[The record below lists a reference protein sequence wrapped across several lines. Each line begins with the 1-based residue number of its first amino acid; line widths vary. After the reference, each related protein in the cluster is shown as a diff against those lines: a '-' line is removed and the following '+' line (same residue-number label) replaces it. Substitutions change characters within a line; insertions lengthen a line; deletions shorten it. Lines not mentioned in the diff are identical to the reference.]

1 MTRKKA
7 EAALTQSAERFRQI
21 AENVSDFLW
30 EVDAKGLYTYAS
42 PSVEKILGYT
52 CSDLVGKMHFYDLF
66 APAVRAELKAAAFR
80 VFEAKQAFRAFP
92 NPNVS
97 KDGRVVDLETS
108 GVPFLNESG
117 DLVGYR
123 GADTDIT
130 ERKRTEEELRKS
142 EERLRLTLEANSEGV
157 WDWDIPSGKAF
168 FSPRYSG
175 MLGYEPEEFPK
186 DYAGWKELVHPE
198 DFERVDQAHAAHI
211 HERKQFCVEFRMRKK
226 TGDWCWI
233 RSRGTVIERDA
244 EDRAIRMVGT
254 HLDITERK
262 RAEMALRESEETS
275 RTTFEQAAVG
285 IAHVGTDGRW
295 LRVNDKLCAI
305 LGYPRE
311 ELMQLTF
318 QDITYPEDLDKDLN
332 YVRQVLSG
340 EINTYSNEK
349 RYIRKDRSLVWA
361 NLTVSLVRNDAG
373 EPKHLISVVEDITR
387 RKQAEVELRELS
399 GRLIKAQEK
408 ERAWLAKELH
418 DGLSQNLALLAIELD
433 QLAQH
438 PPENPAQ
445 VSVRMEAVSAR
456 VKELAEDVHHLSHGL
471 HPSILEHVGLAAAL
485 KGFCRELEH
494 SRSVAVHFTARDVP
508 NMLPK
513 EVSLCLYRVAQE
525 ALQNVAKHS
534 GAKQAT
540 VEVRVA
546 GDEIHMR
553 IADDGKGFDLLSQT
567 TTDSIGLVGMRERI
581 GLVHGEIRWDTQPGQ
596 GTTVDV
602 CVPFQASVMAA

>member
-1 MTRKKA
+1 MTP
-7 EAALTQSAERFRQI
+7 TQHKLHTQ
-21 AENVSDFLW
+21 L
-30 EVDAKGLYTYAS
+30 
-42 PSVEKILGYT
+42 
-52 CSDLVGKMHFYDLF
+52 
-66 APAVRAELKAAAFR
+66 
-80 VFEAKQAFRAFP
+80 
-92 NPNVS
+92 
-97 KDGRVVDLETS
+97 
-108 GVPFLNESG
+108 
-117 DLVGYR
+117 
-123 GADTDIT
+123 
-130 ERKRTEEELRKS
+130 
-142 EERLRLTLEANSEGV
+142 EERLSFETLLTNLSARFVNVPAEQVDAEILDAQRRICDCLGLEASALWQNQVENSNV
-157 WDWDIPSGKAF
+157 HVLTHLFRPSGGPPAPDRMDAQEYFPWCRQQLLAGNMIIVSSLEKL
-168 FSPRYSG
+168 P
-175 MLGYEPEEFPK
+175 PEAARDVESWKYFGAKTSLTFPLS
-186 DYAGWKELVHPE
+186 AGGGPIFGFLSFN
-198 DFERVDQAHAAHI
+198 DLRTERVWPKAIVKRLQLVAQIFANALA
-211 HERKQFCVEFRMRKK
+211 RKQLDQ
-226 TGDWCWI
+226 TL
-233 RSRGTVIERDA
+233 
-244 EDRAIRMVGT
+244 RA
-254 HLDITERK
+254 
-262 RAEMALRESEETS
+262 SEELS

-285 IAHVGTDGRW
+285 ISHVGTDGRW

-332 YVRQVLSG
+332 YVRQLLSG
-340 EINTYSNEK
+340 EINTYSIDK

-361 NLTVSLVRNDAG
+361 NLTVSLVRSDAG
-373 EPKHLISVVEDITR
+373 EPKHFISVVEDITR
-387 RKQAEVELRELS
+387 RKQAEVELHELS

-438 PPENPAQ
+438 PPDNPAQ

-471 HPSILEHVGLAAAL
+471 HPSILEHVGLTAAL

-494 SRSVAVHFTARDVP
+494 SRSVTVHFTARDVP

-513 EVSLCLYRVAQE
+513 EVALCLYRVAQE

-553 IADDGKGFDLLSQT
+553 IADDGKGFDLLSET

-581 GLVHGEIRWDTQPGQ
+581 GLVHGEIRWDTKPGQ

-602 CVPFQASVMAA
+602 RVPLQAKRHRSLRPLKSSA